1 MIKVAPSILA
11 ADFGNLRNQVIAV
24 EKAGADWLHIDVMD
38 GHFVPNLSMGPCIVS
53 SIRNDSKL
61 FFDCHLMISNPEKYI
76 EAFKKAGADLITVH
90 AECVEDLNGMIDAI
104 HALGIKAAVAI
115 NPKTPADKV
124 YGVLDTADMIL
135 VMSVQPGFGGQSF
148 MPEVLDKIREIKAK
162 KPDMPVQIDG
172 GITASTAPLAI
183 EAGAE
188 ILVAGSAVFGAES
201 YEDAIKAIRG

>member
-76 EAFKKAGADLITVH
+76 KAF
-90 AECVEDLNGMIDAI
+90 AENYRSGGEI
-104 HALGIKAAVAI
+104 
-115 NPKTPADKV
+115 
-124 YGVLDTADMIL
+124 
-135 VMSVQPGFGGQSF
+135 SV
-148 MPEVLDKIREIKAK
+148 KNN
-162 KPDMPVQIDG
+162 
-172 GITASTAPLAI
+172 
-183 EAGAE
+183 
-188 ILVAGSAVFGAES
+188 
-201 YEDAIKAIRG
+201 